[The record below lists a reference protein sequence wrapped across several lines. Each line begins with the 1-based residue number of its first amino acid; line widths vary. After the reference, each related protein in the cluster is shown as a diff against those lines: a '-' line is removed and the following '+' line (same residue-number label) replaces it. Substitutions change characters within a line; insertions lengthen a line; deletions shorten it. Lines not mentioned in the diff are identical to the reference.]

1 MQKFILVV
9 KFGPNAAQAC
19 RYVGPF
25 LTPEAAWK
33 QAVYWHLDPH
43 YYSRDPVV
51 GTKYPCRSNADGM
64 MYLSIELLEGAA
76 A

>member
-1 MQKFILVV
+1 MHKFVLVV
-9 KFGPNAAQAC
+9 KYGPDSAPER

-33 QAVYWHLDPH
+33 EAVYWHLDPK

-51 GTKYPCRSNADGM
+51 ASKYPCRQNADGM
-64 MYLSIELLEGAA
+64 MYVSIEMLEGSKP
-76 A
+76 